1 MVASFQRRLHGP
13 SADGRERK
21 GRATRSRLSYSGPN
35 FESHERHAIPRVS
48 RGALIDQL
56 GLSAPDLSLSP
67 RVDSVRDRSG
77 RLQALRLLIWCSL
90 TTFDKG
96 EVSADVIYFVLR
108 FFVTVS
114 RSGMLIST
122 DSKCDCS
129 RSLSTNPVARSTS
142 RGTER
147 NVGRRLACFALVALG
162 VLVAPEPAFAQRT
175 PAKDLENLAGNP
187 LTSGIWSN
195 GEIMWVAHS
204 NASNIQ
210 GTRTPL
216 IYAYDIE
223 SGARV
228 TCNDDP
234 LDYCEDF
241 VDLHPDNT
249 NISAI
254 WSDRDTMWVT
264 DWASARIYAY
274 SMEAKAAIGDT
285 PEERNEWAI
294 SEGFNL
300 LRGTSSTPE
309 QTIQANVG
317 AWGLWSDGNTMWVT
331 DIYLY
336 RIFAYDMETKDHVR
350 SKDFKCGDLLGGA
363 LTPRGIWADRR
374 TIWVVDGSGVFAFD
388 RSNHNFDRAKS
399 FDAGRLTGDHP
410 PRDIWSDGETMWLA
424 YEGTSKKIYAFDLTG
439 LDESQAPPA
448 PSSGRC
454 STIDEDGNG
463 NGVDL
468 PVLSISNPTASE
480 ADGNIVFTV
489 TLSQESAGTVSVSY
503 ATSGAP
509 DGGTA
514 MEGTDYV
521 RARGTLRIPA
531 NTRTGTISVSLR
543 DDSLDE
549 DDETF
554 TLTLTS
560 ATNAS
565 LSSNMATGTISDND
579 AKPTVSIQSEATGVE
594 GREPIRFAVTLSEMS
609 GREVTVT
616 YTIAGVTATEG
627 EDYTRPSPCCTLT
640 FMPGD
645 TEDFISLELPD
656 DSQEEGE
663 ETFVVRLTNA
673 TNADLVTTTATATI
687 YDDDGPPSL
696 SIHDASANEADR
708 TIRFTVRLVPSIN
721 QEVTVTYNTENGTG
735 SEGATAPEDFV
746 AATDRTLTFGRNTEE
761 LTIPVTVNNDTL
773 DEEDEETFT
782 VELSNATVATIVR
795 ASATGTI
802 EDNDMPPVLS
812 IKDEQ
817 AGEASGAIKFKVGLS
832 NESGKQ
838 VTVEYE
844 TSAITATEGVDYI
857 GTSVPQTLIFDP
869 GEMMQ
874 EIPVTVI
881 DDQLREADETF
892 SVKLTTPSNATFR
905 GSETEISAIGTI
917 GNDDALPVLSFV
929 SDNVEADEGTGSV
942 DFTVKL
948 ASEDEQT
955 LGSGQVVRVSYRT
968 RGGTATEGEDYT
980 KTEGILEFEPGESE
994 MPVKV
999 PLKDDNVFEGPKPEE
1014 FTLDLRDASNAQE
1027 QSTIAT
1033 GKIRDNDSD
1042 STEIDLTVNPETI
1055 SEGDDPQ
1062 SVVVTATLDGSVR
1075 TDDTDVAVTVSGI
1088 DDTEDRVDFS
1098 ASPESFTIR
1107 IPPGSKSAES
1117 RFTLTPFD
1125 DQDVEMHQ
1133 TVTVSGSAD
1142 ISVEPAEIELT
1153 DNDAETPTGI
1163 TLSVQPRSISEG
1175 AGEETVTVTAWL
1187 DGRPRTEN
1195 TTVVTVDVPPSV
1207 MSDPVAYSTSTESL
1221 TVTILANSAS
1231 AEGTFMLTPLDDEV
1245 DSGDSTVTVTGT
1257 VTDQPAGYVSG
1268 ATLKVGGQRPSV
1280 KPDHTFSFGRSG

>member
-129 RSLSTNPVARSTS
+129 RSLSTNPVNPVARSTS

-175 PAKDLENLAGNP
+175 PGKDLENLAGKP

-195 GEIMWVAHS
+195 GEIMWVADS
-204 NASNIQ
+204 NASNAE
-210 GTRTPL
+210 GTRTAR

-228 TCNDDP
+228 TCNDDDP

-249 NISAI
+249 NITAI
-254 WSDRDTMWVT
+254 WSDGDTMWVT

-309 QTIQANVG
+309 QTTQANVG

-331 DIYLY
+331 DIYLH

-350 SKDFKCGDLLGGA
+350 SKDFQCADLLGGA
-363 LTPRGIWADRR
+363 LIPRGIWADAL
-374 TIWVVDGSGVFAFD
+374 TIWVVDGSGVFAFN

-410 PRDIWSDGETMWLA
+410 PRDIWSDGEGTMWLA
-424 YEGTSKKIYAFDLTG
+424 YEGTSKKIYAFDLKG

-448 PSSGRC
+448 PSSRECGI
-454 STIDEDGNG
+454 IDEDGNG

-531 NTRTGTISVSLR
+531 NTRRGTISVSLR

-560 ATNAS
+560 ATNAL

-594 GREPIRFAVTLSEMS
+594 GREPIRLAVTLSEMS

-616 YTIAGVTATEG
+616 YEITDDTATQG
-627 EDYTRPSPCCTLT
+627 EDYTLPSPCCTLT

-645 TEDFISLELPD
+645 TEDFISLDLPD

-663 ETFVVRLTNA
+663 ETFVVTLTNA
-673 TNADLVTTTATATI
+673 RNADLATTTATATI

-721 QEVTVTYNTENGTG
+721 QEVTVTYNTVNGTG
-735 SEGATAPEDFV
+735 SDGATAPEDFV
-746 AATDRTLTFGRNTEE
+746 AVTDRTLTFGRNTEE
-761 LTIPVTVNNDTL
+761 LTIAVTVNNDTL

-782 VELSNATVATIVR
+782 VELSKETVATIVR

-812 IKDEQ
+812 ITDEQ
-817 AGEASGAIKFKVGLS
+817 AREDMGPIEFEVGLS

-844 TSAITATEGVDYI
+844 TS
-857 GTSVPQTLIFDP
+857 
-869 GEMMQ
+869 
-874 EIPVTVI
+874 
-881 DDQLREADETF
+881 
-892 SVKLTTPSNATFR
+892 
-905 GSETEISAIGTI
+905 
-917 GNDDALPVLSFV
+917 
-929 SDNVEADEGTGSV
+929 
-942 DFTVKL
+942 
-948 ASEDEQT
+948 
-955 LGSGQVVRVSYRT
+955 
-968 RGGTATEGEDYT
+968 
-980 KTEGILEFEPGESE
+980 
-994 MPVKV
+994 
-999 PLKDDNVFEGPKPEE
+999 
-1014 FTLDLRDASNAQE
+1014 
-1027 QSTIAT
+1027 
-1033 GKIRDNDSD
+1033 
-1042 STEIDLTVNPETI
+1042 
-1055 SEGDDPQ
+1055 
-1062 SVVVTATLDGSVR
+1062 
-1075 TDDTDVAVTVSGI
+1075 
-1088 DDTEDRVDFS
+1088 
-1098 ASPESFTIR
+1098 
-1107 IPPGSKSAES
+1107 
-1117 RFTLTPFD
+1117 
-1125 DQDVEMHQ
+1125 
-1133 TVTVSGSAD
+1133 
-1142 ISVEPAEIELT
+1142 
-1153 DNDAETPTGI
+1153 
-1163 TLSVQPRSISEG
+1163 
-1175 AGEETVTVTAWL
+1175 
-1187 DGRPRTEN
+1187 GR
-1195 TTVVTVDVPPSV
+1195 
-1207 MSDPVAYSTSTESL
+1207 
-1221 TVTILANSAS
+1221 S
-1231 AEGTFMLTPLDDEV
+1231 AEGGRRLHWHVGSTDADLRSWRDDAG
-1245 DSGDSTVTVTGT
+1245 DSGD
-1257 VTDQPAGYVSG
+1257 
-1268 ATLKVGGQRPSV
+1268 R
-1280 KPDHTFSFGRSG
+1280 HR